1 MQYSYGKREL
11 VSFFMSKFDN
21 LSEHKSSCVAPSR
34 QSTRENRSPRTLRPP
49 YITFQ
54 IISRQND
61 GSTNQPVRQP
71 GSQAAY
77 IRIVP
82 VNFSK
87 FSSQVACL
95 CSPQFSMANYG
106 QLQKENPRASF
117 RRNQLAVMPKTEKRN
132 TKNRTKNKNSQ
143 LANIPSLTGWLP
155 GSSYT
160 QIFGYTCLWAPTSS
174 LLVGAKVYFVS
185 HYNCY
190 TVNFHENI

>member
-1 MQYSYGKREL
+1 
-11 VSFFMSKFDN
+11 MSKFDN

-61 GSTNQPVRQP
+61 GSTNQPQS
-71 GSQAAY
+71 GSQPARQHTY
-77 IRIVP
+77 EQCQLT
-82 VNFSK
+82 SQ

-95 CSPQFSMANYG
+95 SLQSSVFHG
-106 QLQKENPRASF
+106 QLWAITEGKPKSIIQKKPARLGSH
-117 RRNQLAVMPKTEKRN
+117 VPKTEKRN

-174 LLVGAKVYFVS
+174 LLVGAKFYFVS
-185 HYNCY
+185 QYNCQ
-190 TVNFHENI
+190 TVNFHEII

>member
-82 VNFSK
+82 VNFSVLI
-87 FSSQVACL
+87 SSCMSLQSSV
-95 CSPQFSMANYG
+95 FHG
-106 QLQKENPRASF
+106 QLWAITEGKPKSIIQKKPAS
-117 RRNQLAVMPKTEKRN
+117 
-132 TKNRTKNKNSQ
+132 
-143 LANIPSLTGWLP
+143 
-155 GSSYT
+155 
-160 QIFGYTCLWAPTSS
+160 
-174 LLVGAKVYFVS
+174 
-185 HYNCY
+185 
-190 TVNFHENI
+190 

>member
-21 LSEHKSSCVAPSR
+21 LSEHKSSYVAPSR

-61 GSTNQPVRQP
+61 GSTNQPTSQAARQP

-82 VNFSK
+82 VNFSVLI
-87 FSSQVACL
+87 SSCMSLQSSV
-95 CSPQFSMANYG
+95 FHG
-106 QLQKENPRASF
+106 QLWAITEGKPKSIIQKKPARPGSH
-117 RRNQLAVMPKTEKRN
+117 VPKTEKRN

-174 LLVGAKVYFVS
+174 QYTRAKIHLIS
-185 HYNCY
+185 
-190 TVNFHENI
+190 

>member
-1 MQYSYGKREL
+1 MSSLFKLQTKDFLQSYKEIVHTVQYSYGKREL

-82 VNFSK
+82 VNFSVLI
-87 FSSQVACL
+87 SSCMSVSAVL
-95 CSPQFSMANYG
+95 SFPWPIMGNY
-106 QLQKENPRASF
+106 
-117 RRNQLAVMPKTEKRN
+117 RRKTQEHH
-132 TKNRTKNKNSQ
+132 SEE
-143 LANIPSLTGWLP
+143 
-155 GSSYT
+155 
-160 QIFGYTCLWAPTSS
+160 TS
-174 LLVGAKVYFVS
+174 
-185 HYNCY
+185 
-190 TVNFHENI
+190 

>member
-1 MQYSYGKREL
+1 
-11 VSFFMSKFDN
+11 MSKFDN

-61 GSTNQPVRQP
+61 GSTSQPAKQHTYEQCQLT
-71 GSQAAY
+71 SQ
-77 IRIVP
+77 
-82 VNFSK
+82 

-117 RRNQLAVMPKTEKRN
+117 RRNQLGQAVMPKTEKRN

-174 LLVGAKVYFVS
+174 LLVGAKVHFVS
-185 HYNCY
+185 HYNCL
-190 TVNFHENI
+190 TVNFHKKIFKL